1 MDLGLKGLNAVVT
14 GSTAGIGKAI
24 ALALALAREGANVSP
39 MSGKWRTFSRR
50 WC

>member
-24 ALALALAREGANVSP
+24 ALTLAREGANVSP
-39 MSGKWRTFSRR
+39 MSGK
-50 WC
+50 